1 VGDVVDALLAAAGA
15 SGGPYNIGTGVA
27 TTVNELHAAC
37 RRVAGVDAEPEHR
50 DARLGDVIRSVLDPA
65 RAERELGWRA
75 ATSLDDGLAR
85 TWAWTK
91 EAAAA

>member
-1 VGDVVDALLAAAGA
+1 MLASAGRR
-15 SGGPYNIGTGVA
+15 GGPYNVGTGVA
-27 TTVNELHAAC
+27 TSVNELHAVC
-37 RRVAGVDAEPEHR
+37 RRAAGVDEEPRHAE
-50 DARLGDVIRSVLDPA
+50 ARLGDVLKSVVDPG

-75 ATSLDDGLAR
+75 ETPLDEGLTR